1 MDIFV
6 VSKIRIMMTFL
17 NRALNTLKVTDFKYH
32 RLTEALVS
40 LSPHRLEH
48 RWKTLLFLF

>member
-1 MDIFV
+1 MDVCV
-6 VSKIRIMMTFL
+6 VSKIRIMMTF
-17 NRALNTLKVTDFKYH
+17 LNTLKVTDFKYH

-40 LSPHRLEH
+40 LSPHLLDH